1 MSEKKQGRGL
11 PEITVEQAPERG
23 RYVIG
28 SGPVAG
34 KSTPPPRRG
43 RGLPEPTP
51 ISSGVKFTSPYHRA
65 EVINESGDQ
74 HEDVPRRHLIQVSTT
89 VFQGY
94 AFLTD
99 EAAHKLQDQLTAMQ
113 DLTGMVYLR
122 ATQRTEPTDYI
133 DVDSVIADI
142 RLAIPAKK

>member
-1 MSEKKQGRGL
+1 
-11 PEITVEQAPERG
+11 
-23 RYVIG
+23 
-28 SGPVAG
+28 
-34 KSTPPPRRG
+34 
-43 RGLPEPTP
+43 
-51 ISSGVKFTSPYHRA
+51 VKFTSPYHRA

-74 HEDVPRRHLIQVSTT
+74 YEDVPRRHLIQVSTT